1 VPIPEN
7 VGDAMKAD
15 KPMGLGLG
23 LCGQSCARL
32 NPLPQAQVL
41 FRFNDSDV
49 EWLHCVTKRSILLQT
64 FELNVTLE
72 LLPG

>member
-1 VPIPEN
+1 
-7 VGDAMKAD
+7 MKAD
-15 KPMGLGLG
+15 KPMGSGLG
-23 LCGQSCARL
+23 LRGESLCTPA
-32 NPLPQAQVL
+32 NLPQAQVL

-72 LLPG
+72 LLPV